1 MRTRLVLRPGQAGT
15 KKAARKYGDRLL
27 AVRYVYDDARRRRY
41 KTVELIEEQLPW
53 DPPPS
58 HAVDKALPVRIPWN
72 ETELRNRARAAGGRW
87 DPNKKVWLLSYESIL
102 DLGLESRVT
111 ETI

>member
-27 AVRYVYDDARRRRY
+27 AVRYAYDDVRRRRY

-72 ETELRNRARAAGGRW
+72 ETDLRRRARAAGGRW
-87 DPNKKVWLLSYESIL
+87 DPNKKVWLLSYEAIL